1 MLHFRGVLIIC
12 FMTDHNRNER
22 ILISYPLKGVYFHI
36 YLRTFFL
43 PSQTYTKKRFR
54 TSHKKAKTII
64 CVLPPAISCYVWIPP
79 WKVHS
84 DHLHMCFCSF
94 PGTSHIHREQT
105 TIYVSRIITGSKLLF
120 KLRGKH
126 QHLVGFVLF
135 PKWNSSCK
143 AAVAIQHLQGP

>member
-12 FMTDHNRNER
+12 FMTDHNHDER
-22 ILISYPLKGVYFHI
+22 ILISYPLVGVYFHI

-54 TSHKKAKTII
+54 TSHIKSKNHNLGVT
-64 CVLPPAISCYVWIPP
+64 SCYVWMPP

-94 PGTSHIHREQT
+94 PGTSHMHREQT
-105 TIYVSRIITGSKLLF
+105 TIYVSRIITGSKHQCQ
-120 KLRGKH
+120 LRGKH
-126 QHLVGFVLF
+126 QHLVSFVLF
-135 PKWNSSCK
+135 PK
-143 AAVAIQHLQGP
+143 